1 MAVKIVVDSSS
12 DITEQEAQELGITML
27 AIPINFGGDD
37 YMDGVDITKA
47 EFYDKLAQ
55 CEELPKTSQ
64 VSFFRFEE
72 VFEQHTKNGDEVVAI
87 VLSSQ
92 LSATY
97 NSAVQASEKY
107 KGKVYVV
114 DSLSA
119 TAGMRILTDYALR
132 LVAEN
137 KSAKEIYE
145 LLEEKKSKVQIRAMI
160 DTLKYLKKGGR
171 ISPLL
176 AFAGEMMGIK
186 PMIAVIDGKVEV
198 VGKSLGLKKAINL
211 INKDIERLGGMDLDM
226 PFYVIYSGTGE
237 YEDRANKYIEL
248 NAGVWGCDPSII
260 KKNCIG
266 ATIGTHIG
274 HGAIGVVFFSK

>member
-198 VGKSLGLKKAINL
+198 VGKSLGLKKAVNL

-237 YEDRANKYIEL
+237 YEDRADKYIEL
-248 NAGVWGCDPSII
+248 NASVWGCDPSSI

-266 ATIGTHIG
+266 STIGTHIG

>member
-12 DITEQEAQELGITML
+12 DITEQEAQALGVTML
-27 AIPINFGGDD
+27 PIPINFGEED

-47 EFYDKLAQ
+47 EFYDKLAS
-55 CEELPKTSQ
+55 CVELPKTSQ
-64 VSFFRFEE
+64 ISAYRFEE
-72 VFEQHTKNGDEVVAI
+72 AFDAHVNNGDEVVAI
-87 VLSSQ
+87 VLSSK
-92 LSATY
+92 LSATCDNAINVSKKY
-97 NSAVQASEKY
+97 N
-107 KGKVYVV
+107 GKVYVV

-119 TAGMRILTDYALR
+119 TAGMRILVDYALR
-132 LVAEN
+132 LVNEN

-198 VGKSLGLKKAINL
+198 VGKTIGLKKGVNL
-211 INKDIERLGGMDLDM
+211 INKDIERLGGMDLTM
-226 PFYVIYSGTGE
+226 PHYVIYSGTGE
-237 YEDRANKYIEL
+237 FEGRADKYIEL
-248 NAGVWGCDPSII
+248 NASSWGCDPKDP

-274 HGAIGVVFFSK
+274 HGAIGVVYFSK

>member
-1 MAVKIVVDSSS
+1 MAVKIIVDSSS
-12 DITEQEAQELGITML
+12 DISAIEAKEIGIIML
-27 AIPINFGGDD
+27 SIPINFGEEDHL
-37 YMDGVDITKA
+37 DGVDISKS
-47 EFYDKLAQ
+47 EFYDKLSR
-55 CEELPKTSQ
+55 CDELPKTSQ
-64 VSFFRFEE
+64 ISAYRFEE
-72 VFEQHTKNGDEVVAI
+72 VFEECVKNGDEVVAI
-87 VLSSQ
+87 VLSSK
-92 LSATY
+92 LSATCD
-97 NSAVQASEKY
+97 NAIKAAEQY
-107 KGKVYVV
+107 KDKVFVV

-119 TAGMRILTDYALR
+119 TAGMRILVDYALR
-132 LVAEN
+132 LAKEN

-145 LLEEKKSKVQIRAMI
+145 ILEEKKSKVQIRAMI

-198 VGKSLGLKKAINL
+198 IGKTLGLKKGVNL
-211 INKDIERLGGMDLDM
+211 INKDIEKLGGIDLSL
-226 PFYVIYSGTGE
+226 PFYVVYSGTGE
-237 YEDRANKYIEL
+237 FEERANKYIEL
-248 NAGVWGCDPSII
+248 NASVWGCEPKKI

>member
-12 DITEQEAQELGITML
+12 DISEQEAKQLGVEMI
-27 AIPINFGGDD
+27 AIPINFGEED
-37 YMDGVDITKA
+37 YLDGVDITK
-47 EFYDKLAQ
+47 EDFYAKLASCDQ
-55 CEELPKTSQ
+55 LPKTSQ
-64 VSFFRFEE
+64 ISAYRFEE
-72 VFEQHTKNGDEVVAI
+72 VFDECVKNGDEVVAI
-87 VLSSQ
+87 VLSSK
-92 LSATY
+92 LSSTCDNAFKV
-97 NSAVQASEKY
+97 AEKY
-107 KGKVYVV
+107 NGKVFVI

-119 TAGMRILTDYALR
+119 TAGMRILVDYALR
-132 LVAEN
+132 LVKEN
-137 KSAKEIYE
+137 KTAKEIYE
-145 LLEEKKSKVQIRAMI
+145 ILEEKKSKAQIRAII

-176 AFAGEMMGIK
+176 AFAGELMGIK

-198 VGKSLGLKKAINL
+198 VGKTLGLKKGVAL
-211 INKDIERLGGMDLDM
+211 INKDIEKLGGMDLDL

-237 YEDRANKYIEL
+237 FEERANKYIEM
-248 NAGVWGCDPSII
+248 NAATWGCDPTTI

>member
-12 DITEQEAQELGITML
+12 DITEVEANEMGIIML
-27 AIPINFGGDD
+27 PIPINFGGED
-37 YMDGVDITKA
+37 YFDGVDITKE
-47 EFYDKLAQ
+47 EFYQKLSV
-55 CEELPKTSQ
+55 CSDLPKTSQ
-64 VSFFRFEE
+64 ISAFRFEE
-72 VFEQHTKNGDEVVAI
+72 VFEKCVSSGDEVVAI
-87 VLSSQ
+87 VLSSK
-92 LSATY
+92 LSSTC
-97 NSAVQASEKY
+97 NSAMQAAEKF
-107 KGKVYVV
+107 KDKVFVV

-119 TAGMRILTDYALR
+119 TAGMRILVDYALQ
-132 LVAEN
+132 LVSEN

-145 LLEEKKSKVQIRAMI
+145 ILEEKKSKVQIRAMI

-198 VGKSLGLKKAINL
+198 VGKTLGLKKGVNL
-211 INKDIERLGGMDLDM
+211 INKDIERLGGMDLSL
-226 PFYVIYSGTGE
+226 PYYVIYTGTGE
-237 YEDRANKYIEL
+237 YEDRADKYIEL
-248 NAGVWGCDPSII
+248 NASTWGCDPKEI

>member
-12 DITEQEAQELGITML
+12 DITEKEAKEMGVIML
-27 AIPINFGGDD
+27 PIPINFGEED
-37 YMDGVDITKA
+37 YFDGVDITKE
-47 EFYDKLAQ
+47 EFYDKLSECAI
-55 CEELPKTSQ
+55 LPKTSQ
-64 VSFFRFEE
+64 VSAFRFEE
-72 VFEQHTKNGDEVVAI
+72 VFEECVKKGDDVVAI
-87 VLSSQ
+87 VLSSK
-92 LSATY
+92 LSATC
-97 NSAVQASEKY
+97 NSALQASERFKD
-107 KGKVYVV
+107 KVFVV

-119 TAGMRILTDYALR
+119 TAGMKILVEYALM
-132 LVAEN
+132 LVNEN

-145 LLEEKKSKVQIRAMI
+145 ILEEKKSKVQIRAMI

-198 VGKSLGLKKAINL
+198 VGKTLGLKKGVNL
-211 INKDIERLGGMDLDM
+211 INKDIERLGGMDLSL
-226 PFYVIYSGTGE
+226 PYYVIYTGTGE
-237 YEDRANKYIEL
+237 YEDRADKYIEL
-248 NAGVWGCDPSII
+248 NASTWGCDPKEI

>member
-1 MAVKIVVDSSS
+1 MAVKLVIESSS
-12 DITEQEAQELGITML
+12 DIEEKDAQELGVTML
-27 AIPINFGGDD
+27 PIPITFGSEEF
-37 YMDGVDITKA
+37 YDGLDITKA
-47 EFYDKLAQ
+47 EFYDKLAMS
-55 CEELPKTSQ
+55 EELPKTSQ
-64 VSFFRFEE
+64 ITAFRFEE
-72 VFEQHTKNGDEVVAI
+72 VFEKHVKNGDEVVAI
-87 VLSSQ
+87 VLSSR

-97 NSAVQASEKY
+97 NRAVQASEQFKD
-107 KGKVYVV
+107 KVFVV

-119 TAGMRILTDYALR
+119 TAGIRILIDYALK
-132 LVAEN
+132 LIAEN
-137 KSAKEIYE
+137 KTAKEIYE
-145 LLEEKKSKVQIRAMI
+145 ILEEKKNKVQIRAMI

-237 YEDRANKYIEL
+237 YEDRADKYIEL
-248 NAGVWGCDPSII
+248 NASVWGCDPSSI

-266 ATIGTHIG
+266 STIGTHIG

>member
-37 YMDGVDITKA
+37 YMDGVDITKK

-237 YEDRANKYIEL
+237 YEDRADKYIEL